1 MELIVYGL
9 LALAP
14 IITVFLLLVIARRSA
29 MQVMLVAY
37 IVTSAIALFVWQ
49 VPLTAIAASTI
60 QGLVMAAE
68 ILYIIFGAI
77 LLLNILRE
85 SGAIATIR
93 RGLLAVSP
101 DRRIQ
106 AIIIVWLFGS
116 FLEGASG
123 FGTPAAVCSPL
134 LVALGFP
141 ALAAVTIALIAN
153 STSVVF
159 GAVGIPVLLG
169 INTGLEGANIVNN
182 YIAEQGFT
190 YAEYFKL
197 IVIRVGVLNSIIGT
211 LIPLFM
217 VCTLT
222 RYFGEC
228 LPSNGGESWREG
240 LAVGWF
246 ALFAGLAFTVPSTLT
261 AIFLGAE
268 FPSLIGGLVGL
279 AIVVPA
285 AQNRF
290 LTPKQVWEFPPRET
304 WSDGWSGSLTA
315 AINNE
320 ARSDLSL
327 LNAWTPYVLI
337 GLFLMLSRLPFLP
350 FQGLLQA
357 LKFNSSS
364 LLGTGIGIN
373 SQPLYLPGTIFILVA
388 ILTYFLHR
396 MKRKATIRA
405 TVNAVSTLK
414 GTALVLAA
422 AVPMARVFINS
433 GFNESN
439 LASMPVTLADG
450 VASLAGS
457 SYPFFAPTIGAMGS
471 FIAGSATVSNMMF
484 SLFQF
489 GVATKIGASGAVVTA
504 LQAIG
509 AAAGNMI
516 CVSNVVAASATVGLS
531 GCEGLLIRRV
541 LLPLTYYL
549 MVAGILGAIAIYLKV
564 SVVVG

>member
-1 MELIVYGL
+1 MELAVYCL

-14 IITVFLLLVIARRSA
+14 IVTVFLLLVIARRSA
-29 MQVMLVAY
+29 KQAMPIAYLVTA
-37 IVTSAIALFVWQ
+37 AIALLIWQ
-49 VPLTAIAASTI
+49 VPFAVITASTL

-68 ILYIIFGAI
+68 ILYIIFGSI

-93 RGLLAVSP
+93 RGLLAISP

-153 STSVVF
+153 STAVVF
-159 GAVGIPVLLG
+159 GAVGIPVSLG
-169 INTGLEGANIVNN
+169 INTGLEGVAIVNN

-190 YAEYFKL
+190 YVEYFKI
-197 IVIRVGVLNSIIGT
+197 IVKRVGVLNSIIGT

-222 RYFGEC
+222 HYYGEKK
-228 LPSNGGESWREG
+228 SWREG

-279 AIVVPA
+279 AIVIPA
-285 AQNRF
+285 AQKGF
-290 LTPKQVWEFPPRET
+290 LTPKQVWDFPPRET
-304 WSDGWSGSLTA
+304 WPDGWSGSLTA
-315 AINNE
+315 TINNK

-327 LNAWTPYVLI
+327 INAWTPYVLV

-350 FQGLLQA
+350 FQGLLKSPK
-357 LKFNSSS
+357 LDLPNLF
-364 LLGTGIGIN
+364 GTEIGIN
-373 SQPLYLPGTIFILVA
+373 SQPLYLPGTIFVFVA

-396 MKRKATIRA
+396 MKRKSTIKA
-405 TVNAVSTLK
+405 TVDAVSTLA

-433 GFNESN
+433 GFNQAD

-457 SYPFFAPTIGAMGS
+457 SYPFFAPIIGAMGS

-489 GVATKIGASGAVVTA
+489 GVATKIGASAAVVTA

-516 CVSNVVAASATVGLS
+516 CVSNVVAASATVGLN
-531 GCEGLLIRRV
+531 GREGLLIRRV
-541 LLPLTYYL
+541 LLPLT
-549 MVAGILGAIAIYLKV
+549 
-564 SVVVG
+564 

>member
-1 MELIVYGL
+1 MELAIYSL

-14 IITVFLLLVIARRSA
+14 IATVFLLLVIARRSA
-29 MQVMLVAY
+29 KQAMPVAY
-37 IVTSAIALFVWQ
+37 LVTSAIALFIWQ
-49 VPLTAIAASTI
+49 VPLAEIAASTI
-60 QGLVMAAE
+60 EGLVMAAE
-68 ILYIIFGAI
+68 IIYIIFGAI

-93 RGLLAVSP
+93 RGLLAISP

-153 STSVVF
+153 STAVVF

-169 INTGLEGANIVNN
+169 INTGLEGATIVNN

-190 YAEYFKL
+190 YVEYFRL
-197 IVIRVGVLNSIIGT
+197 IVIRIGVLNSIIGT

-217 VCTLT
+217 VCILT
-222 RYFGEC
+222 RYYGEHK
-228 LPSNGGESWREG
+228 SWQEG

-268 FPSLIGGLVGL
+268 FPSLIGGLIGL
-279 AIVVPA
+279 AIVIPA
-285 AQNRF
+285 AQKRF
-290 LTPKQVWEFPPRET
+290 LTPKQVWDFPPIEA
-304 WSDGWSGSLTA
+304 WQDGWSGSLSA
-315 AINNE
+315 AIDNE
-320 ARSDLSL
+320 PRSDLSL
-327 LNAWTPYVLI
+327 LKAWTPYVLV
-337 GLFLMLSRLPFLP
+337 GLLLMLSRLPFLP
-350 FQGLLQA
+350 FQELLKA
-357 LKFNSSS
+357 PKLNLPG
-364 LLGTGIGIN
+364 LLGTEININ
-373 SQPLYLPGTIFILVA
+373 SQPFYLPGTIFILVA

-396 MKRKATIRA
+396 MKRKATIKA
-405 TVNAVSTLK
+405 TVDAVSVLS

-433 GFNESN
+433 GFNQSN

-450 VASLAGS
+450 VAGLAGS

-489 GVATKIGASGAVVTA
+489 GVASKIGVSAAVVTA

-549 MVAGILGAIAIYLKV
+549 IVAGILGAIVIYLPRIINLG
-564 SVVVG
+564 SG

>member
-1 MELIVYGL
+1 MELAVYGL

-29 MQVMLVAY
+29 KQAMPVAY
-37 IVTSAIALFVWQ
+37 IVTSAIALFIWQ
-49 VPLTAIAASTI
+49 VPLAAIAASTI

-68 ILYIIFGAI
+68 ILYIIFGAV

-85 SGAIATIR
+85 SGAIAIIR
-93 RGLLAVSP
+93 RGLLGISP

-153 STSVVF
+153 STAVVF

-169 INTGLEGANIVNN
+169 INTGLEGASIVNN

-190 YAEYFKL
+190 YVEYFKL
-197 IVIRVGVLNSIIGT
+197 IVIRIGILNSIIGT

-217 VCTLT
+217 VSCLT
-222 RYFGEC
+222 RYYGE
-228 LPSNGGESWREG
+228 GKSWREG

-246 ALFAGLAFTVPSTLT
+246 SLFAGLAFTVPSALT

-285 AQNRF
+285 AQKGF
-290 LTPKQVWEFPPRET
+290 LTPKQVWNFPPRET

-315 AINNE
+315 GNDNE
-320 ARSDLSL
+320 TRSDLSL
-327 LNAWTPYVLI
+327 LNAWTPYVLV
-337 GLFLMLSRLPFLP
+337 GLLLMLSRLPFLP

-357 LKFNSSS
+357 LKFNLPS
-364 LLGTGIGIN
+364 LFGTEIGIN

-388 ILTYFLHR
+388 ISTCFLHP
-396 MKRKATIRA
+396 MNRKATIRA
-405 TVNAVSTLK
+405 TVNAVSTLI

-457 SYPFFAPTIGAMGS
+457 SYPFFAPIIGAMGS
-471 FIAGSATVSNMMF
+471 FVAGSATVSNMMF
-484 SLFQF
+484 TLFQF
-489 GVATKIGASGAVVTA
+489 GVATKIDVSGAVVTA

-516 CVSNVVAASATVGLS
+516 CVSNVVAASATVGLR
-531 GCEGLLIRRV
+531 GCEGLLIRKV

-549 MVAGILGAIAIYLKV
+549 IGAGILGAITIYLPRIV
-564 SVVVG
+564 

>member
-1 MELIVYGL
+1 MELAVYCL

-14 IITVFLLLVIARRSA
+14 IITVFLLLVIARRPAKQA
-29 MQVMLVAY
+29 MPIAY
-37 IVTSAIALFVWQ
+37 LVTSAIATLIWR
-49 VPLTAIAASTI
+49 VPLEVMAAATI

-85 SGAIATIR
+85 SGAIGTIR
-93 RGLLAVSP
+93 QGLLAISP

-153 STSVVF
+153 STAVVF

-169 INTGLEGANIVNN
+169 INTGLEGATVVDN
-182 YIAEQGFT
+182 YLAKQVYT
-190 YAEYFKL
+190 YAEYFQL
-197 IVIRVGVLNSIIGT
+197 IVIRVGVLNNIIGT

-217 VCTLT
+217 VCVLT
-222 RYFGEC
+222 RYFGR
-228 LPSNGGESWREG
+228 NKSWREG

-246 ALFAGLAFTVPSTLT
+246 ALFAGLAFTIPATLT
-261 AIFLGAE
+261 AVFLGAE

-279 AIVVPA
+279 AIVVTA
-285 AQNRF
+285 AQRKF
-290 LTPKQVWEFPPRET
+290 LTPKQVWDFPPVEA
-304 WSDGWSGSLTA
+304 WEDGWSGNLQPDVSNDVGQ
-315 AINNE
+315 IG
-320 ARSDLSL
+320 L
-327 LNAWTPYVLI
+327 LIAWLPYVLV
-337 GLFLMLSRLPFLP
+337 GVLLMLSRLPFLP
-350 FQGLLQA
+350 FQKLLKVLNLNFA
-357 LKFNSSS
+357 SV
-364 LLGTGIGIN
+364 LGTEIN
-373 SQPLYLPGTIFILVA
+373 ISSQPLYLPGTIFILVA
-388 ILTYFLHR
+388 IATYFLHR
-396 MKRKATIRA
+396 MKTGTTIRA
-405 TVNAVSTLK
+405 ISNSVSTLA

-433 GFNESN
+433 GFNESS
-439 LASMPVTLADG
+439 LASMPVTLAEG
-450 VASLAGS
+450 VANLAGS

-471 FIAGSATVSNMMF
+471 FISGSATVSNMMF

-489 GVATKIGASGAVVTA
+489 GVATKIGASGAIVVA

-531 GCEGLLIRRV
+531 GCEGLLIRKV

-549 MVAGILGAIAIYLKV
+549 VGAGILGLIVIHLF
-564 SVVVG
+564 

>member
-1 MELIVYGL
+1 MELEVYCL

-14 IITVFLLLVIARRSA
+14 IATVFLLLVVARRSA
-29 MQVMLVAY
+29 KQAMPIAY
-37 IVTSAIALFVWQ
+37 LVTSLLALLIWQ
-49 VPLTAIAASTI
+49 VPVRVVAASTL

-77 LLLNILRE
+77 LLLNILKE

-93 RGLLAVSP
+93 QGLLAISP

-106 AIIIVWLFGS
+106 AIIIVWLFGG

-153 STSVVF
+153 STAVVF
-159 GAVGIPVLLG
+159 GAVGIPVSLG
-169 INTGLEGANIVNN
+169 INTGLEGAVVVNDYLAQQPYN
-182 YIAEQGFT
+182 
-190 YAEYFKL
+190 YAEYFRL

-217 VCTLT
+217 VCVLT
-222 RYFGEC
+222 RYFGRQK
-228 LPSNGGESWREG
+228 SWQEG
-240 LAVGWF
+240 LEVGWF
-246 ALFAGLAFTVPSTLT
+246 ALFAGLAFTVPSCLT
-261 AIFLGAE
+261 AISLGAE

-285 AQNRF
+285 AQKKF
-290 LTPKQVWEFPPRET
+290 LTPKHIWDFPPMEA
-304 WSDGWSGSLTA
+304 WADEWSGSLQAT
-315 AINNE
+315 INNNNQD
-320 ARSDLSL
+320 RKLSL
-327 LNAWTPYVLI
+327 AQAWIPYVLV
-337 GLFLMLSRLPFLP
+337 GLLLMLSRLSWLP
-350 FQGLLQA
+350 IQQILRTPNLN
-357 LKFNSSS
+357 LTNVW
-364 LLGTGIGIN
+364 GTEIN
-373 SQPLYLPGTIFILVA
+373 ISSQPFYLPGTIFIVVA

-396 MKRKATIRA
+396 MSRSGATRA
-405 TVNAVSTLK
+405 TQEAASTLL

-433 GFNESN
+433 GFNLSGFD
-439 LASMPVTLADG
+439 SMPVTLADG
-450 VASLAGS
+450 MSSLTGT
-457 SYPFFAPTIGAMGS
+457 SYPLFAPIVGAIGS

-489 GVATKIGASGAVVTA
+489 GVAAKIGVSGAIVTA
-504 LQAIG
+504 LQGIG

-516 CVSNVVAASATVGLS
+516 CVSNIVAASATVGLV

-549 MVAGILGAIAIYLKV
+549 LGAGVLGAIAIYV
-564 SVVVG
+564 I

>member
-1 MELIVYGL
+1 MELAVYCL

-14 IITVFLLLVIARRSA
+14 IVTVFLLLVVARRSA
-29 MQVMLVAY
+29 KQAMPIAYLVTA
-37 IVTSAIALFVWQ
+37 AIALLIWQ
-49 VPLTAIAASTI
+49 VPLTVVTASTL

-77 LLLNILRE
+77 LLLNILRA

-93 RGLLAVSP
+93 RGLLAISP

-153 STSVVF
+153 STAVVF

-169 INTGLEGANIVNN
+169 INTGLEGVAIVNN
-182 YIAEQGFT
+182 HIAEQGFT
-190 YAEYFKL
+190 YVEYFKL
-197 IVIRVGVLNSIIGT
+197 IVMRVGVLNSMIGT

-222 RYFGEC
+222 HYYGEQK
-228 LPSNGGESWREG
+228 SWREG

-246 ALFAGLAFTVPSTLT
+246 ALFTGFAFTIPSTLT

-279 AIVVPA
+279 AIVIPA
-285 AQNRF
+285 AQKGF
-290 LTPKQVWEFPPRET
+290 LIPKQVWDFPPVET
-304 WSDGWSGSLTA
+304 WSDGWSGSLTI
-315 AINNE
+315 AINDNKV
-320 ARSDLSL
+320 RQDLSL
-327 LNAWTPYVLI
+327 INAWTPYVLV

-350 FQGLLQA
+350 FQELLKTPE
-357 LKFNSSS
+357 LS
-364 LLGTGIGIN
+364 LPSLFGTEININ
-373 SQPLYLPGTIFILVA
+373 SQPFYLPGTIFVLVA
-388 ILTYFLHR
+388 ILTYFLHQMQR
-396 MKRKATIRA
+396 KTTIKAT
-405 TVNAVSTLK
+405 VDAVSTLA

-433 GFNESN
+433 GLNQSD

-457 SYPFFAPTIGAMGS
+457 SYPLFAPIIGAMGS

-489 GVATKIGASGAVVTA
+489 GVATKIGASAIVVTA
-504 LQAIG
+504 
-509 AAAGNMI
+509 
-516 CVSNVVAASATVGLS
+516 
-531 GCEGLLIRRV
+531 
-541 LLPLTYYL
+541 
-549 MVAGILGAIAIYLKV
+549 
-564 SVVVG
+564 

>member
-1 MELIVYGL
+1 MELVVYGL

-29 MQVMLVAY
+29 KQAMPIAY
-37 IVTSAIALFVWQ
+37 LVTSAIALFIWQ
-49 VPLTAIAASTI
+49 VPLAVITASTI

-93 RGLLAVSP
+93 RGLLAISP

-153 STSVVF
+153 STAVVF

-169 INTGLEGANIVNN
+169 INTGLEGASIVNN
-182 YIAEQGFT
+182 YITEQGFT
-190 YAEYFKL
+190 YVEYFKL
-197 IVIRVGVLNSIIGT
+197 IVIRIGVLNSIIGT

-217 VCTLT
+217 VSCLT
-222 RYFGEC
+222 RYYGERKT
-228 LPSNGGESWREG
+228 WREG

-279 AIVVPA
+279 AIVIPA
-285 AQNRF
+285 AQKRF
-290 LTPKQVWEFPPRET
+290 LTPKQVWDFPPRET

-315 AINNE
+315 AIDNE

-327 LNAWTPYVLI
+327 LNAWTPYVLV

-357 LKFNSSS
+357 LKFS
-364 LLGTGIGIN
+364 LPSLFGTEIGIN

-405 TVNAVSTLK
+405 TVNAVSTLT

-433 GFNESN
+433 GFNESS

-457 SYPFFAPTIGAMGS
+457 SYLFFAPTIGATGS

-489 GVATKIGASGAVVTA
+489 GVATKIGASGMVVIA

-549 MVAGILGAIAIYLKV
+549 MVAGILGAIALI
-564 SVVVG
+564 